1 MQSHHRR
8 RSSKSI
14 FLPRISTTVNTSNN
28 TITNSNGQPNYAR
41 RMTIHLPETIPD
53 KTYLYGYAL
62 LAATIFMFVASFYTI
77 IVSKYIPD
85 SNLKVTELYLLSK
98 GPFILMYFFQIL
110 NRIKYDD
117 YYCFLIPTTGLVW
130 IYWVMW
136 NWMGMK
142 FFRHN

>member
-14 FLPRISTTVNTSNN
+14 FLPRISTTNTANN
-28 TITNSNGQPNYAR
+28 TTISNGQPNYAR

-62 LAATIFMFVASFYTI
+62 LAATVFMFVASFYTI
-77 IVSKYIPD
+77 VVSKYIPD
-85 SNLKVTELYLLSK
+85 SNVK
-98 GPFILMYFFQIL
+98 FF
-110 NRIKYDD
+110 NNIKYDE
-117 YYCFLIPTTGLVW
+117 YYCYLIPTTGLVW